1 MIKKYFDLKNI
12 NLSNFNL
19 FLFYGN
25 NDGLQNE
32 VIIDNFTNNFK
43 GSVNRY
49 DENEFINNYGVVS
62 SELLTSSLFE
72 KEKIIIISRTSDKLL
87 KLVEE
92 ILDKG
97 IKDIK
102 IIFKSSLLE
111 KRSKIRN
118 FFEKRKDL
126 IIVPFYEDNINTL
139 STIVIKFLN
148 QNNIN
153 MSRESINL
161 LVNRANGSRKILKIE
176 LDKILNYSFTNKKI
190 DLSIV
195 KKLTNLNEN
204 YGVNELADNYLEKN
218 KKNIAKILNENNYS
232 DEDCIL
238 ILRTVLSKSKRLI
251 SIIEKYNETRNL
263 EDAISNTKPPIFW
276 KDKESV
282 KKQANSWKINDL
294 KEKIYQINEVE
305 TLVKNNSKNSLNL
318 ISDFIVNI

>member
-1 MIKKYFDLKNI
+1 MIIKYFDLKKI
-12 NLSNFNL
+12 NLNNYNYY
-19 FLFYGN
+19 LFYGN

-32 VIIDNFTNNFK
+32 VINDNFTNNFK
-43 GSVNRY
+43 GSVNKY
-49 DENEFINNYGVVS
+49 DENEFINNYNVVS

-92 ILDKG
+92 IIDKG

-102 IIFKSSLLE
+102 IIFKSSVLE

-126 IIVPFYEDNINTL
+126 IIVPFYEDNLNSL
-139 STIVIKFLN
+139 SKIVIKFLN

-161 LVNRANGSRKILKIE
+161 LANRANGSRKILKIE

-190 DLSIV
+190 DLNIV

-218 KKNIAKILNENNYS
+218 KKNIVKILNENNYS

-263 EDAISNTKPPIFW
+263 DDAISNTKPPIFW

-305 TLVKNNSKNSLNL
+305 TLVKKNSKNSLNL

>member
-1 MIKKYFDLKNI
+1 MIKKYFDLKKT
-12 NLSNFNL
+12 NLDDYNL
-19 FLFYGN
+19 YLFYGN

-32 VIIDNFTNNFK
+32 VINDNFTNNFK

-49 DENEFINNYGVVS
+49 DENEFINNYEVVS

-102 IIFKSSLLE
+102 IILKSSVLE

-126 IIVPFYEDNINTL
+126 IIVPFYEDNIDTL
-139 STIVIKFLN
+139 FTIVIKFIN

-161 LVNRANGSRKILKIE
+161 LVNRANGSRRILKIE

-190 DLSIV
+190 DLSII

-204 YGVNELADNYLEKN
+204 YGVNELADNYLERN

-263 EDAISNTKPPIFW
+263 DDAISNTKPPIFW

-282 KKQANSWKINDL
+282 KKQVNSWKINDL

>member
-32 VIIDNFTNNFK
+32 VINDNFTNNFK

-49 DENEFINNYGVVS
+49 DENEFITNYEILS

-102 IIFKSSLLE
+102 IIFKSSILE

-126 IIVPFYEDNINTL
+126 IIVPFYEDNVNTL

-161 LVNRANGSRKILKIE
+161 LTNRANGSRKILKIE
-176 LDKILNYSFTNKKI
+176 LEKILNYSFTNKKI

>member
-1 MIKKYFDLKNI
+1 MIKKYFDLKKT
-12 NLSNFNL
+12 NLNDYNL
-19 FLFYGN
+19 YLFYGN

-32 VIIDNFTNNFK
+32 VINDNFTNNFK

-49 DENEFINNYGVVS
+49 DENEFINNYEVVS

-102 IIFKSSLLE
+102 IILKSSVLE

-139 STIVIKFLN
+139 STIVIKFIN

-176 LDKILNYSFTNKKI
+176 LDKILNYSFTKKKI

-204 YGVNELADNYLEKN
+204 YSVNELADNYLERN

-238 ILRTVLSKSKRLI
+238 ILRTVLSKSKRLFG
-251 SIIEKYNETRNL
+251 IIEKYNETRNL
-263 EDAISNTKPPIFW
+263 DDAISNTKPPIFW
-276 KDKESV
+276 KDVESI
-282 KKQANSWKINDL
+282 KKQVNSWKINDL

>member
-1 MIKKYFDLKNI
+1 MIKKYFDLKKT
-12 NLSNFNL
+12 NLDDYNL
-19 FLFYGN
+19 YLFYGN

-32 VIIDNFTNNFK
+32 VINDNFTNNFK

-49 DENEFINNYGVVS
+49 DENEFINNYEVVS

-92 ILDKG
+92 ILDKA

-102 IIFKSSLLE
+102 IILKSSVLE

-139 STIVIKFLN
+139 SAIVIKFIN

-190 DLSIV
+190 DLNIV

-238 ILRTVLSKSKRLI
+238 ILRTVLSKSKRLFG
-251 SIIEKYNETRNL
+251 IIEKYNETRNL
-263 EDAISNTKPPIFW
+263 DDAISNTKPPIFW
-276 KDKESV
+276 KDVESI
-282 KKQANSWKINDL
+282 KKQVNSWKINDL

>member
-1 MIKKYFDLKNI
+1 MIKKYFDLGKTNLNI
-12 NLSNFNL
+12 FNL
-19 FLFYGN
+19 FLFYGK

-32 VIIDNFTNNFK
+32 VINDVFTNNFK
-43 GSVNRY
+43 GSVNKY
-49 DENEFINNYGVVS
+49 DENEFINNYETVI

-72 KEKIIIISRTSDKLL
+72 KEKIIVISRASDKLL

-97 IKDIK
+97 IKDVK
-102 IIFKSSLLE
+102 IILKSSELE

-126 IIVPFYEDNINTL
+126 VIVPFYEDNPNTL
-139 STIVIKFLN
+139 SSIVIKFLN
-148 QNNIN
+148 QHNIN
-153 MSRESINL
+153 LSRESVNL

-190 DLSIV
+190 ELNVV

-251 SIIEKYNETRNL
+251 NIIEKYNETRNL
-263 EDAISNTKPPIFW
+263 DDAITNTKPPIFW

-318 ISDFIVNI
+318 ITDFIVNI

>member
-1 MIKKYFDLKNI
+1 MIKKYFDLKKT
-12 NLSNFNL
+12 NLDDYNL
-19 FLFYGN
+19 YLFYGN

-32 VIIDNFTNNFK
+32 VINDNFTNNFK
-43 GSVNRY
+43 GSVNKY
-49 DENEFINNYGVVS
+49 DENEFINNYEVMS

-72 KEKIIIISRTSDKLL
+72 KEKIIIISRTSDKVL

-102 IIFKSSLLE
+102 IILKSSVLE

-126 IIVPFYEDNINTL
+126 IIVPFYEDNIDTL
-139 STIVIKFLN
+139 FTIVIKFIN

-190 DLSIV
+190 DLSII

-204 YGVNELADNYLEKN
+204 YGVNELADNYLERN

-251 SIIEKYNETRNL
+251 SIIEKYNETKNL
-263 EDAISNTKPPIFW
+263 DDVISNTKPPIFW
-276 KDKESV
+276 KDKESI

-294 KEKIYQINEVE
+294 KEKIYQVNEVE
-305 TLVKNNSKNSLNL
+305 RLVKNNSKNSLNL

>member
-1 MIKKYFDLKNI
+1 MIIKYFDLKKI
-12 NLSNFNL
+12 NLNNYNYY
-19 FLFYGN
+19 LFYGN

-32 VIIDNFTNNFK
+32 VINDNFTNNFK
-43 GSVNRY
+43 GSVNKY
-49 DENEFINNYGVVS
+49 DENEFINNYNVVS

-72 KEKIIIISRTSDKLL
+72 KQKIIIISRTSDKLL

-92 ILDKG
+92 IIDKG

-102 IIFKSSLLE
+102 IIFKSSVLE

-126 IIVPFYEDNINTL
+126 IIVPFYEDNLNSL
-139 STIVIKFLN
+139 SKIVIKFLN

-161 LVNRANGSRKILKIE
+161 LANRANGSRKILKIE

-190 DLSIV
+190 DLNIV

-218 KKNIAKILNENNYS
+218 KKNIVKILNENNYS

-263 EDAISNTKPPIFW
+263 DDAISNTKPPIFW

-305 TLVKNNSKNSLNL
+305 TLVKKNSKNSLNL

>member
-1 MIKKYFDLKNI
+1 MIIKYFDLKKI
-12 NLSNFNL
+12 NLNNYNYY
-19 FLFYGN
+19 LFYGN

-32 VIIDNFTNNFK
+32 VINDNFTNNFK
-43 GSVNRY
+43 GSVNKY
-49 DENEFINNYGVVS
+49 DENEFINNYNVVS

-72 KEKIIIISRTSDKLL
+72 KEKIIIISRTSDKVL

-102 IIFKSSLLE
+102 IILKSSVLE

-126 IIVPFYEDNINTL
+126 IIVPFYEDNLNSL

-161 LVNRANGSRKILKIE
+161 LANRANGSRKILKIE

-190 DLSIV
+190 DLNIV

-238 ILRTVLSKSKRLI
+238 ILRTVLNKSKRLI

-263 EDAISNTKPPIFW
+263 DDAISNTKPPIFW

-282 KKQANSWKINDL
+282 KKQVNSWKINDL
-294 KEKIYQINEVE
+294 KEKIYQLNEVE
-305 TLVKNNSKNSLNL
+305 TLVKKNSKNSLNL

>member
-1 MIKKYFDLKNI
+1 MIKKYFDLKKT
-12 NLSNFNL
+12 NLDDYNL
-19 FLFYGN
+19 YLFYGN

-32 VIIDNFTNNFK
+32 VINDNFTNNFK

-49 DENEFINNYGVVS
+49 DENEFINNYEVVS

-102 IIFKSSLLE
+102 IILKSSVLE

-126 IIVPFYEDNINTL
+126 IIVPFYEDNIDTL
-139 STIVIKFLN
+139 FTIVIKFIN

-161 LVNRANGSRKILKIE
+161 LVNRANGSRKFLKIE
-176 LDKILNYSFTNKKI
+176 LDKILNYSFTKKKI

-204 YGVNELADNYLEKN
+204 YSVNELADNYLERN

-238 ILRTVLSKSKRLI
+238 ILRTVLSKSKRLFG
-251 SIIEKYNETRNL
+251 IIEKYNETRNL
-263 EDAISNTKPPIFW
+263 DDAISNTKPPIFW
-276 KDKESV
+276 KDVESI
-282 KKQANSWKINDL
+282 KKQVNSWKINDL
-294 KEKIYQINEVE
+294 KEKIYQINEIE

>member
-1 MIKKYFDLKNI
+1 MIKKYFDLKKT
-12 NLSNFNL
+12 NLDDYNL
-19 FLFYGN
+19 YLFYGN

-32 VIIDNFTNNFK
+32 VINDNFTNNFK

-49 DENEFINNYGVVS
+49 DENEFINNYEVVS

-92 ILDKG
+92 ILDKA

-102 IIFKSSLLE
+102 IILKSSVLE

-126 IIVPFYEDNINTL
+126 IIVPFYEDNIDTL
-139 STIVIKFLN
+139 STIVIKFIN

-204 YGVNELADNYLEKN
+204 YSVNELADNYLERN

-238 ILRTVLSKSKRLI
+238 ILRTVLSKSKRLFG
-251 SIIEKYNETRNL
+251 IIEKYNETRNL
-263 EDAISNTKPPIFW
+263 DDAISNTKPPIFW
-276 KDKESV
+276 KDVESI
-282 KKQANSWKINDL
+282 KKQVNSWKINDL

>member
-1 MIKKYFDLKNI
+1 MIIKYFDLKKT
-12 NLSNFNL
+12 NLDNYNL
-19 FLFYGN
+19 YLFYGN

-49 DENEFINNYGVVS
+49 DENEFINNYEVVS

-126 IIVPFYEDNINTL
+126 IIVPFYEDNINIL

-161 LVNRANGSRKILKIE
+161 LANRANGSRKILKIE

-190 DLSIV
+190 DLNIV

-263 EDAISNTKPPIFW
+263 EDAISKTKPPIFW